1 MAKYYDA
8 GTSIADKKT
17 ELKNAIKGAKTKY
30 PEIDRFIIYTNKEL
44 SASSKKDTVKPEYQ
58 TEIEEYGLE
67 RDILVEWRVKSNFEI
82 MLMRP
87 ELELIR
93 DYFFNP
99 DSGIK
104 GYLAQVKLH
113 SQSKLENIKST
124 IRYRD
129 QIIKI
134 NKNNDFD
141 IHSFY
146 ESEIPC
152 LIIYGEGGIR

>member
-1 MAKYYDA
+1 METLPVTTEEGCIGFQAKYYDA
-8 GTSIADKKT
+8 GTSIADKNRI
-17 ELKNAIKGAKTKY
+17 KNAIKGAKTKY

-93 DYFFNP
+93 DYFL
-99 DSGIK
+99 IQIQELK
-104 GYLAQVKLH
+104 G
-113 SQSKLENIKST
+113 T
-124 IRYRD
+124 
-129 QIIKI
+129 
-134 NKNNDFD
+134 
-141 IHSFY
+141 
-146 ESEIPC
+146 
-152 LIIYGEGGIR
+152 